1 MMSTIITRPG
11 YSVTITGDD
20 HTAMTARVRGAT
32 GQYLTVGY
40 PDTTDEL
47 ERIRTNRRSI
57 EQDAAEALGLPFVT
71 VETWED

>member
-1 MMSTIITRPG
+1 MTIITRPG

-32 GQYLTVGY
+32 GQYLTEDY
-40 PDTTDEL
+40 TDTRNEL

-57 EQDAAEALGLPFVT
+57 ERDAAEALSLPFVR
-71 VETWED
+71 VETWERA